1 MMSSSC
7 CRDHVKPHSTSCHLL
22 YPLFSPPPSPIS
34 WLHLHPATGS
44 RQPHVTVLYTLPSWP
59 WDQPSNPAT
68 RHTPRDQ
75 SILRG
80 PFEYFPN
87 EDGII
92 KLSSFPYIYGRQKDH
107 KVMKH
112 DKLFSFL
119 HPQRKIRA
127 EKPRAVRTV
136 EGCQRLLNTP
146 SFSRFQQTCLT
157 WILCVTQCYYR
168 NGLLF
173 FLPHSFP
180 ILGNP
185 SSPLIKSAILF
196 LLFGQWV
203 HIQEVRFPLSCC
215 AVIFLA
221 VEKATLQWALFFW
234 CFIMWRNQ

>member
-1 MMSSSC
+1 MQGSCEAALHILPSLISSLLASSL
-7 CRDHVKPHSTSCHLL
+7 PHFLT
-22 YPLFSPPPSPIS
+22 PPPSCHREQTAPC
-34 WLHLHPATGS
+34 HCTVHPSLVALGPAI
-44 RQPHVTVLYTLPSWP
+44 Q
-59 WDQPSNPAT
+59 PAT

-196 LLFGQWV
+196 LLFGQ
-203 HIQEVRFPLSCC
+203 
-215 AVIFLA
+215 
-221 VEKATLQWALFFW
+221 
-234 CFIMWRNQ
+234 